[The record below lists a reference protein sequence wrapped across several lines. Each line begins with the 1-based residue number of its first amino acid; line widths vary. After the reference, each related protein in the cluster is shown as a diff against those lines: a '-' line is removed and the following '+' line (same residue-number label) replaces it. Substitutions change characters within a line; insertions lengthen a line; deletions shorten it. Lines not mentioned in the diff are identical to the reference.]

1 MPLMWHIRRE
11 KTERETVASS
21 WVFSALKAKMGPRLP
36 VRLNC
41 CLETDYETPA
51 PISGHLDLLRG
62 KTCSKQDI
70 DKMVPT
76 WIRGR
81 GIARHYLWSRELSP
95 CPEVL
100 SSLCQVCICGWFIPW
115 HANQAVCYPIF
126 PHPRLLI
133 DNPSPCWDSTCTVGI
148 SSFVVFSPGA
158 VFLRHLLVL
167 GQTTSPLCSQASS
180 SFPSWG
186 QRFPRSWSL
195 LVLEIT
201 ICPMASWVKGSSW
214 LSVFP
219 SSELR
224 TQNTSQA
231 SFSSWALTSSVAYMC
246 VTLLSAAGGI
256 FQNVLVHFFLFLKVK
271 AGCRG
276 ITEPWQHCSSLAG
289 SLWPGLKGSSTSM
302 LTMLISSVREAVGTT
317 MSYYSSAAS
326 SLSLGTRL

>member
-1 MPLMWHIRRE
+1 MGDVGGFRNWDARLSWLQWHQIHMNDWRKNGDFVMPLMWHIRRE
-11 KTERETVASS
+11 TTERETVASS

-126 PHPRLLI
+126 PHPRL
-133 DNPSPCWDSTCTVGI
+133 W
-148 SSFVVFSPGA
+148 
-158 VFLRHLLVL
+158 
-167 GQTTSPLCSQASS
+167 
-180 SFPSWG
+180 
-186 QRFPRSWSL
+186 
-195 LVLEIT
+195 
-201 ICPMASWVKGSSW
+201 
-214 LSVFP
+214 
-219 SSELR
+219 
-224 TQNTSQA
+224 
-231 SFSSWALTSSVAYMC
+231 
-246 VTLLSAAGGI
+246 
-256 FQNVLVHFFLFLKVK
+256 
-271 AGCRG
+271 
-276 ITEPWQHCSSLAG
+276 
-289 SLWPGLKGSSTSM
+289 
-302 LTMLISSVREAVGTT
+302 
-317 MSYYSSAAS
+317 
-326 SLSLGTRL
+326 